1 MYDEVG
7 ILDVAD
13 EAHIRKY
20 ARTIA
25 INWACRVGSV
35 HCQSDANRQLSRLI
49 DEGIEFHQNVRDLT
63 YCAAMRGSS
72 RRSDFD
78 FLLNRISTGDAS
90 RNAIFTALGCTGST
104 RLLSEYIDLTLPV
117 TSEGR
122 DIQFNTTADQQRYI
136 EF

>member
-20 ARTIA
+20 ARTVA
-25 INWACRVGSV
+25 INWACRMGSV
-35 HCQSDANRQLSRLI
+35 HCQSDANRQLERLI
-49 DEGIEFHQNVRDLT
+49 NEGVQFHQNVRDLT
-63 YCAAMRGSS
+63 YCSAMRGSS

-78 FLLNRISTGDAS
+78 FLLNRITSGDTS
-90 RNAIFTALGCTGST
+90 RNAIFTALGCTAST
-104 RLLSEYIDLTLPV
+104 RLLSDYIDLTLPV

-122 DIQFNTTADQQRYI
+122 DVQFNTTADQQR
-136 EF
+136 

>member
-7 ILDVAD
+7 ILDDAD

-25 INWACRVGSV
+25 INWACRMGSV
-35 HCQSDANRQLSRLI
+35 YCQSDANRQLRRLI
-49 DEGIEFHQNVRDLT
+49 EDGVEFHQNVRDLT

-72 RRSDFD
+72 RRSDVD
-78 FLLNRISTGDAS
+78 FLLNRIAANNPS
-90 RNAIFTALGCTGST
+90 RNAIFTALGCTSST
-104 RLLSEYIDLTLPV
+104 RLLSEYIDLMLPI

-122 DIQFNTTADQQRYI
+122 DVQFNSTADQQR
-136 EF
+136 